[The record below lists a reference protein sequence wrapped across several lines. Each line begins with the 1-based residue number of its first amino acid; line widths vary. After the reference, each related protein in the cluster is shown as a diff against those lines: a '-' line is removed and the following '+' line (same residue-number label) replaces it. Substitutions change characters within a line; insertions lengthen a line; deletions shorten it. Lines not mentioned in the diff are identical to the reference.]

1 MTPLKGTLVYGLAV
15 AMAVFHLYAGYF
27 GQPEA
32 QMFRSTHVGFAM
44 CLVFLL
50 FPAGRGL
57 RARAPAL
64 SDAVDLGLAGLV
76 VALQA
81 YILRDP
87 QGLWLRTGELTP
99 VDLGVGTLYLFVLL
113 EATRRAVGLAML
125 AVAAVFIANAVYG
138 DWFPGIFYGPPHS
151 WRVVVNALF
160 LGDDGVFGIP
170 VAASASYIVLFI
182 IFGQLLQ
189 KSRALD
195 FFMNLAL
202 TLTGWQVGGPAKA
215 AVVASAFEGTYTGS
229 AVANVVGSG
238 TFTIP
243 LMKRLGYAPHFAA
256 AVEAVASSGGQIM
269 PPVMGVT
276 AFVLA
281 EIVGVAYWKVA
292 VAAVIPAVLY
302 FLSIY
307 FMVHF
312 EARKLGLRPIPRE
325 ERPRLGPVLREG
337 GHLLL
342 PIVFVFYLLGEG
354 YSVGFAATWGIGAV
368 FGLSFLSART
378 RLAPRDVVDALEE
391 SARAVVPVAIACAS
405 AGLIIGAIFLS
416 GVGHRF
422 SELVL
427 TLAQGQL
434 WLALIL
440 TMIASFIL
448 GMGLTT
454 TADYIV
460 LATFV
465 IPALIKMGAD
475 TLGAHLFAFYFSS
488 ISGIT
493 PPVALASFAAAA
505 IARAGLWETGL
516 TAMRIGIAAFLIPFL
531 FIYSPELTL
540 KGSVGAIALAVVRAV
555 LGVTCLAGA
564 VQGWLLRPAGLAE
577 RGALGAAAVLFVWPA
592 FWADAVAL
600 LLLGGVVAV
609 QVRPTLGTAAAAGRP
624 RRVVGAF
631 LDRWGPARRLGRL
644 AEAEIER
651 EVEATGG
658 GAAPKPRLSRREW
671 VWGWA
676 ILTAVAGIFVWSG
689 MRHTHILMFNVFL
702 GLTLLLA
709 FSTAACFP
717 RPARPR
723 VSRGIDNSERG
734 ATCVESFR

>member
-1 MTPLKGTLVYGLAV
+1 VILTVKAWTIYGLAV

-32 QMFRSTHVGFAM
+32 QVFRSTHVAFAM
-44 CLVFLL
+44 ALTFLL
-50 FPAGRGL
+50 MPAAR
-57 RARAPAL
+57 RVQARAPGASAGADLAL
-64 SDAVDLGLAGLV
+64 VAVV
-76 VALQA
+76 VALHL

-87 QGLWLRTGELTP
+87 QGLWLRTGQLTTL
-99 VDLGVGTLYLFVLL
+99 DLVVATVYLLLLL

-125 AVAAVFIANAVYG
+125 IVAVFFTVNALHADV
-138 DWFPGIFYGPPHS
+138 FPGILHGPPHG
-151 WRVVVNALF
+151 WRVVANALF
-160 LGDDGVFGIP
+160 LGDDGIFGIP
-170 VAASASYIVLFI
+170 VAASAGYIVLFI

-202 TLTGWQVGGPAKA
+202 IVAGRQVGGPAKA
-215 AVVASAFEGTYTGS
+215 AVVASALEGTYTGS

-243 LMKRLGYAPHFAA
+243 LMKRLGYQPHFAG

-281 EIVGVAYWKVA
+281 EIVGVPYWQVA
-292 VAAVIPAVLY
+292 MAAVIPAALY

-312 EARKLGLRPIPRE
+312 EARRLGLRAIPRE
-325 ERPRLGPVLREG
+325 ERPRLLPVLREG

-342 PIVFVFYLLGEG
+342 PLALVFWFLSEG
-354 YSVGFAATWGIGAV
+354 YSVGYAATWGIALV
-368 FGLSFLSART
+368 FALSFVSRRT
-378 RLAPRDVVDALEE
+378 RLGPRDLVDALEE
-391 SARAVVPVAIACAS
+391 SARGVVPVAIACAS

-427 TLAQGQL
+427 TFAQGQL
-434 WLALIL
+434 WLALVL
-440 TMIASFIL
+440 TMVASFIL

-465 IPALIKMGAD
+465 LPALVKMGAD

-505 IARAGLWETGL
+505 IARAGLWETGF
-516 TAMRIGIAAFLIPFL
+516 TAMRIGIAAFLIPYL
-531 FIYSPELTL
+531 FIYDPALLL
-540 KGSVGAIALAVVRAV
+540 KGSALAILVGAARAIVAVM
-555 LGVTCLAGA
+555 CLAAA
-564 VQGWLLRPAGLAE
+564 VQGWLLRPASGLE
-577 RGALGAAAVLFVWPA
+577 RLGLFAASVLFIWPDIR
-592 FWADAVAL
+592 ADIAAL
-600 LLLGGVVAV
+600 VLLAGVLAL
-609 QVRPTLGTAAAAGRP
+609 QARRPLAGTAPVAEPG
-624 RRVVGAF
+624 GASW
-631 LDRWGPARRLGRL
+631 LDQIFPARRLARL
-644 AEAEIER
+644 AESEVSAEMAAQAPPR
-651 EVEATGG
+651 ATP
-658 GAAPKPRLSRREW
+658 GAAGHQW
-671 VWGWA
+671 FWGWVVLA
-676 ILTAVAGIFVWSG
+676 VVSAVLTWTGFSHLHILT
-689 MRHTHILMFNVFL
+689 FNAFL
-702 GLTLLLA
+702 GLTLALA
-709 FSTAACFP
+709 FGTAACFP
-717 RPARPR
+717 PR
-723 VSRGIDNSERG
+723 
-734 ATCVESFR
+734 ATA

>member
-1 MTPLKGTLVYGLAV
+1 MTPFTSIATYGLAV
-15 AMAVFHLYAGYF
+15 SMAVFHLYAGYF

-32 QMFRSTHVGFAM
+32 QVFRATHVGFAM

-50 FPAGRGL
+50 FPAGRRFRQ
-57 RARAPAL
+57 RARAL
-64 SDAVDLGLAGLV
+64 SAAVDLAL
-76 VALQA
+76 VALVIA
-81 YILRDP
+81 LHVYILRDP
-87 QGLWLRTGELTP
+87 QGLWLRTGQLTP
-99 VDLGVGTLYLFVLL
+99 TDLTVGALYVLVLL
-113 EATRRAVGLAML
+113 EATRRAVGTAMV
-125 AVAAVFIANAVYG
+125 AVAGVFILNAVYG
-138 DWFPGIFYGPPHS
+138 NWFPGIFYGPPHR
-151 WRVVVNALF
+151 WRVVINALF

-202 TLTGWQVGGPAKA
+202 ILTGRQVGGPAKA
-215 AVVASAFEGTYTGS
+215 AVVASALEGTYTGS

-281 EIVGVAYWKVA
+281 EIVGVPYWKVA
-292 VAAVIPAVLY
+292 TAALIPAILY

-307 FMVHF
+307 LMVHF
-312 EARKLGLRPIPRE
+312 EARKLGLRAIPRE
-325 ERPRLGPVLREG
+325 ERPRLGRTLREG

-342 PIVFVFYLLGEG
+342 PIAFVFYLLSDG

-368 FGLSFLSART
+368 FALSFVSSRT
-378 RLAPRDVVDALEE
+378 RLAPRDLVDALEE

-405 AGLIIGAIFLS
+405 AGLIIGAIFLA

-440 TMIASFIL
+440 TMVASFIL

-454 TADYIV
+454 TADYLV
-460 LATFV
+460 LASFL

-505 IARAGLWETGL
+505 IARSGLWETGF
-516 TAMRIGIAAFLIPFL
+516 TAIRIGIAAFLIPFL
-531 FIYSPELTL
+531 FMYSPELML
-540 KGSVGAIALAVVRAV
+540 KGGAGAVALASVRAI
-555 LGVTCLAGA
+555 LGVVCLAGA
-564 VQGWLLRPAGLAE
+564 VQGWLLRAATGLE
-577 RGALGAAAVLFVWPA
+577 RLALLAAAALFIWPDV
-592 FWADAVAL
+592 WADALAL
-600 LLLGGVVAV
+600 LLLAAVAAL
-609 QVRPTLGTAAAAGRP
+609 QTRPARAVAPSRSQRAVGTL
-624 RRVVGAF
+624 V
-631 LDRWGPARRLGRL
+631 DRWWPASGLARL

-651 EVEATGG
+651 EAEVAGG
-658 GAAPKPRLSRREW
+658 RPPSEPRLSPREW
-671 VWGWA
+671 VWGWT
-676 ILTAVAGIFVWSG
+676 ILAAAGAVLVWSG
-689 MRHTHILMFNVFL
+689 MRHTHILTFNVFL
-702 GLTLLLA
+702 GLTLALT
-709 FSTAACFP
+709 FGTIACFP

-723 VSRGIDNSERG
+723 
-734 ATCVESFR
+734 AA

>member
-1 MTPLKGTLVYGLAV
+1 MTPFTSIVTYGLAV
-15 AMAVFHLYAGYF
+15 SMAVFHLYAGYF

-32 QMFRSTHVGFAM
+32 QVFRATHVGFVM

-50 FPAGRGL
+50 FPAGRRFRQ
-57 RARAPAL
+57 RARALSAAADLAL
-64 SDAVDLGLAGLV
+64 
-76 VALQA
+76 VALVIA
-81 YILRDP
+81 LHVYILRDP
-87 QGLWLRTGELTP
+87 QGLWLRTGQLTP
-99 VDLGVGTLYLFVLL
+99 TDLTVGALYVLALL
-113 EATRRAVGLAML
+113 EATRRAVGTAMV
-125 AVAAVFIANAVYG
+125 AVAGVFILNAVYG
-138 DWFPGIFYGPPHS
+138 NWFPGIFYGPPHR
-151 WRVVVNALF
+151 WRVVINALF

-202 TLTGWQVGGPAKA
+202 ILTGRQVGGPAKA
-215 AVVASAFEGTYTGS
+215 AVVASALEGTYTGS

-292 VAAVIPAVLY
+292 IAALIPAILY

-312 EARKLGLRPIPRE
+312 EARKLGLRAIPRE
-325 ERPRLGPVLREG
+325 ERPRLGRTLREG

-342 PIVFVFYLLGEG
+342 PIAFVFYLLSDG

-368 FGLSFLSART
+368 FALSFVSSRT
-378 RLAPRDVVDALEE
+378 RLAPRDLVDALEE

-405 AGLIIGAIFLS
+405 AGLIIGAIFLA

-440 TMIASFIL
+440 TMVASFIL

-505 IARAGLWETGL
+505 IARAGLWETGF
-516 TAMRIGIAAFLIPFL
+516 TAIRIGIAAFLIPFL
-531 FIYSPELTL
+531 FMYSPELML
-540 KGSVGAIALAVVRAV
+540 KGGAGAIVLASVRAI
-555 LGVTCLAGA
+555 LGVVCLAGA
-564 VQGWLLRPAGLAE
+564 VQGWLLRAATWLERLA
-577 RGALGAAAVLFVWPA
+577 LLAAAALFIWPDV
-592 FWADAVAL
+592 WADALAL
-600 LLLGGVVAV
+600 LLLAAVAAL
-609 QVRPTLGTAAAAGRP
+609 QTRPARAVAPSRSQ
-624 RRVVGAF
+624 RVVGTL
-631 LDRWGPARRLGRL
+631 LDRWWPASGLARL

-651 EVEATGG
+651 EAEVAGG
-658 GAAPKPRLSRREW
+658 RPPSEPRLSPREW
-671 VWGWA
+671 VWGWT
-676 ILTAVAGIFVWSG
+676 ILAAAGTVLVWTG
-689 MRHTHILMFNVFL
+689 IRHTHILTFNVFL
-702 GLTLLLA
+702 GLTLALT
-709 FSTAACFP
+709 FGTIACFP
-717 RPARPR
+717 RPARAR
-723 VSRGIDNSERG
+723 AS
-734 ATCVESFR
+734 

>member
-1 MTPLKGTLVYGLAV
+1 MILTVKAWMIYGLAV
-15 AMAVFHLYAGYF
+15 AMAAFHLYAGYF

-32 QMFRSTHVGFAM
+32 QVFRSTHVAFAM
-44 CLVFLL
+44 ALTFLL
-50 FPAGRGL
+50 MPAARRL
-57 RARAPAL
+57 QARAPAASAAADL
-64 SDAVDLGLAGLV
+64 ALVAVV
-76 VALQA
+76 VALHL

-87 QGLWLRTGELTP
+87 QGLWLRTGQLTSA
-99 VDLGVGTLYLFVLL
+99 DLVVATLYLLVLL

-125 AVAAVFIANAVYG
+125 VVAVFFTLNALYADV
-138 DWFPGIFYGPPHS
+138 FPGIFHGPPHG
-151 WRVVVNALF
+151 WVVVANALF
-160 LGDDGVFGIP
+160 LGDDGIFGIP

-202 TLTGWQVGGPAKA
+202 IVAGRQVGGPAKA
-215 AVVASAFEGTYTGS
+215 AVVASALEGTYTGS

-243 LMKRLGYAPHFAA
+243 LMKRLGYRPHFAG

-281 EIVGVAYWKVA
+281 EIVGVPYWQVA
-292 VAAVIPAVLY
+292 MAAVIPAVLY

-312 EARKLGLRPIPRE
+312 EARRLGLRAIPRE
-325 ERPRLGPVLREG
+325 ERPRLLLVLREG

-342 PIVFVFYLLGEG
+342 PLALVFWFLSEG
-354 YSVGFAATWGIGAV
+354 YSVGYAATWGIAV
-368 FGLSFLSART
+368 VFALSFVSKRT
-378 RLAPRDVVDALEE
+378 RLGPRDLVDALEE
-391 SARAVVPVAIACAS
+391 SARGVVPVAIACAS

-427 TLAQGQL
+427 TFAQGQL

-440 TMIASFIL
+440 TMVASFIL

-465 IPALIKMGAD
+465 LPALVKMGAD

-505 IARAGLWETGL
+505 IARAGLWETGF
-516 TAMRIGIAAFLIPFL
+516 TAMRIGIAAFLIPYL
-531 FIYSPELTL
+531 FIYDPALLL
-540 KGSVGAIALAVVRAV
+540 KGSALAIAIGAARAIV
-555 LGVTCLAGA
+555 ATVCLAAA
-564 VQGWLLRPAGLAE
+564 VQGWLVRPASVMERLA
-577 RGALGAAAVLFVWPA
+577 LLTAAVLFVWPDLR
-592 FWADAVAL
+592 ADAMAL
-600 LLLGGVVAV
+600 LLLAGVLVLQAR
-609 QVRPTLGTAAAAGRP
+609 RPLPEAAAVGEAGP
-624 RRVVGAF
+624 SW
-631 LDRWGPARRLGRL
+631 LDRMFPARRLARL
-644 AEAEIER
+644 AESEVSAEMAAQAPPR
-651 EVEATGG
+651 PTP
-658 GAAPKPRLSRREW
+658 GAAGHQWL
-671 VWGWA
+671 WGWA
-676 ILTAVAGIFVWSG
+676 ALAVVGVVFTWTGFSHLHILT
-689 MRHTHILMFNVFL
+689 FNAFL
-702 GLTLLLA
+702 ALTLALA
-709 FSTAACFP
+709 FGTAACFP
-717 RPARPR
+717 PR
-723 VSRGIDNSERG
+723 
-734 ATCVESFR
+734 ATA

>member
-1 MTPLKGTLVYGLAV
+1 VILTVKAWMIYALAV
-15 AMAVFHLYAGYF
+15 AMAAFHLYAGYF

-32 QMFRSTHVGFAM
+32 QVFRSTHVAFAM
-44 CLVFLL
+44 ALTFLL
-50 FPAGRGL
+50 MPAARCL
-57 RARAPAL
+57 QTRAPGASAAADLAL
-64 SDAVDLGLAGLV
+64 VAVV
-76 VALQA
+76 VALHL

-87 QGLWLRTGELTP
+87 QGLWLRTGQLTTA
-99 VDLGVGTLYLFVLL
+99 DLAVATVYLLVLL
-113 EATRRAVGLAML
+113 EATRRAVGFAML
-125 AVAAVFIANAVYG
+125 VVAVFFTLNALYADV
-138 DWFPGIFYGPPHS
+138 FPGIFYGPPHG
-151 WRVVVNALF
+151 WAVVANALF
-160 LGDDGVFGIP
+160 LGDDGIFGIP

-195 FFMNLAL
+195 FFMKLAL
-202 TLTGWQVGGPAKA
+202 IVAGRQVGGPAKA
-215 AVVASAFEGTYTGS
+215 AVVASALEGTYTGS

-243 LMKRLGYAPHFAA
+243 LMKRLGYQPHFAG

-281 EIVGVAYWKVA
+281 EIVGVPYWQVA
-292 VAAVIPAVLY
+292 MAAVIPAVLY

-312 EARKLGLRPIPRE
+312 EARRLGLRAIPRE
-325 ERPRLGPVLREG
+325 ERPRLLPVLREG

-342 PIVFVFYLLGEG
+342 PLALVFWFLSEG
-354 YSVGFAATWGIGAV
+354 YSVGYAATWGIALV
-368 FGLSFLSART
+368 FGLSFASKRT
-378 RLAPRDVVDALEE
+378 RLGPRDLVDALEE
-391 SARAVVPVAIACAS
+391 SARGVVPVAIACAS

-427 TLAQGQL
+427 TFAQGQL

-440 TMIASFIL
+440 TMVASFIL

-465 IPALIKMGAD
+465 LPALVKMGAD

-516 TAMRIGIAAFLIPFL
+516 TAMRIGIAAFLIPYL
-531 FIYSPELTL
+531 FIYDPALLL
-540 KGSVGAIALAVVRAV
+540 KGSALAVVIGAARAV
-555 LGVTCLAGA
+555 VATVCLAAA
-564 VQGWLLRPAGLAE
+564 VQGWLLRPASAVERLA
-577 RGALGAAAVLFVWPA
+577 LLAAAGLFVWPDLL
-592 FWADAVAL
+592 ADATAL
-600 LLLGGVVAV
+600 LLLAAV
-609 QVRPTLGTAAAAGRP
+609 LALQARRPFPEAAAIAEAGP
-624 RRVVGAF
+624 SW
-631 LDRWGPARRLGRL
+631 LDRMFPARRLARL
-644 AEAEIER
+644 AESEVSAEIAAQAPPR
-651 EVEATGG
+651 PTP
-658 GAAPKPRLSRREW
+658 GAAGHQWL
-671 VWGWA
+671 WGWA
-676 ILTAVAGIFVWSG
+676 VLAVVGVVFTWTGFSHLHILT
-689 MRHTHILMFNVFL
+689 FNAFL
-702 GLTLLLA
+702 ALTLALA
-709 FSTAACFP
+709 FGMAACFP
-717 RPARPR
+717 PR
-723 VSRGIDNSERG
+723 
-734 ATCVESFR
+734 ATA

>member
-1 MTPLKGTLVYGLAV
+1 MARARAWLIYGLAV

-32 QMFRSTHVGFAM
+32 QVFRSTHVAFAM
-44 CLVFLL
+44 ALAFLL
-50 FPAGRGL
+50 FPAARGL
-57 RARAPAL
+57 RRRAPAL
-64 SDAVDLGLAGLV
+64 SDAVDVTLVAIVLGLHV
-76 VALQA
+76 

-87 QGLWLRTGELTP
+87 AGLWLRTGQLT
-99 VDLGVGTLYLFVLL
+99 VMDLTVATVYLVVLL

-125 AVAAVFIANAVYG
+125 LVAAFFIVNTLYAHL
-138 DWFPGIFYGPPHS
+138 FPGILYGPPHA
-151 WRVVVNALF
+151 WPVVANALF
-160 LGDDGVFGIP
+160 LGDDGIFGIP
-170 VAASASYIVLFI
+170 VAAAAGYIVLFI

-202 TLTGWQVGGPAKA
+202 VVAGQQVGGPAKA

-243 LMKRLGYAPHFAA
+243 LMKRLGYAPAFAG

-281 EIVGVAYWKVA
+281 EIVGVPYWQVA
-292 VAAVIPAVLY
+292 VAALIPAGLY

-312 EARKLGLRPIPRE
+312 EARRLGLRPIPRE
-325 ERPRLGPVLREG
+325 ERPRLWRVLREG
-337 GHLLL
+337 GHLLVPL
-342 PIVFVFYLLGEG
+342 GFVFWLLAEG
-354 YSVGFAATWGIGAV
+354 YSVGYAATWGIAAV
-368 FGLSFLSART
+368 FALSFVSART
-378 RLAPRDVVDALEE
+378 RLTPRKVVEALEE
-391 SARAVVPVAIACAS
+391 SAQGVVPVAIACAS

-427 TLAQGQL
+427 TAAQGHL
-434 WLALIL
+434 WLALVL
-440 TMIASFIL
+440 TMLASFIL

-465 IPALIKMGAD
+465 LPALVKMGAD

-505 IARAGLWETGL
+505 IARAGLWETGV
-516 TAMRIGIAAFLIPFL
+516 TAMRIGIAAFLIPYL
-531 FIYSPELTL
+531 FIYNPELL
-540 KGSVGAIALAVVRAV
+540 LRGDVLAIALVTVRAIV
-555 LGVTCLAGA
+555 AAACLAGA
-564 VQGWLLRPAGLAE
+564 VQGWMFRAATPLE
-577 RGALGAAAVLFVWPA
+577 RLSLFSAAVLFVWPDIR
-592 FWADAVAL
+592 ADAAAIVL
-600 LLLGGVVAV
+600 FGVVAV
-609 QVRPTLGTAAAAGRP
+609 LQLRRAPVAPAVAASRRAAGS
-624 RRVVGAF
+624 V
-631 LDRWGPARRLGRL
+631 LDRVWPARRLARR
-644 AEAEIER
+644 AEAEVAQELEPQRAER
-651 EVEATGG
+651 PAAR
-658 GAAPKPRLSRREW
+658 GAGREW
-671 VWGWA
+671 LWGWA
-676 ILTAVAGIFVWSG
+676 VLVVAGTALAWTGFAH
-689 MRHTHILMFNVFL
+689 MHILAFNDFL
-702 GLTLLLA
+702 AVTVALA
-709 FSTAACFP
+709 FGTAACFP
-717 RPARPR
+717 RR
-723 VSRGIDNSERG
+723 
-734 ATCVESFR
+734 T

>member
-1 MTPLKGTLVYGLAV
+1 VSAIRAWLIYGLAV

-32 QMFRSTHVGFAM
+32 QVFRSTHVAFAM
-44 CLVFLL
+44 MLTFLL
-50 FPAGRGL
+50 FPAARGARGRP
-57 RARAPAL
+57 ARWSEAL
-64 SDAVDLGLAGLV
+64 DLGLVGAAIGLQV
-76 VALQA
+76 F
-81 YILRDP
+81 ILWDP
-87 QGLWLRTGELTP
+87 QGLWVRTGQLTLA
-99 VDLGVGTLYLFVLL
+99 DLALATLYLIILL

-125 AVAAVFIANAVYG
+125 AVAAFFIANAVLG
-138 DWFPGIFYGPPHS
+138 DWFPGIFYGPPHRWS
-151 WRVVVNALF
+151 VVANALF

-182 IFGQLLQ
+182 IFGQMLQ

-202 TLTGWQVGGPAKA
+202 IVSGRQVGGPAKA

-243 LMKRLGYAPHFAA
+243 LMKRLGYAPHFAG

-281 EIVGVAYWKVA
+281 EIVGVPYWKVA
-292 VAAVIPAVLY
+292 MAAVIPAILY

-312 EARKLGLRPIPRE
+312 EARLLGLRPIPKE
-325 ERPRLGPVLREG
+325 ERPQLGRVLREG

-342 PIVFVFYLLGEG
+342 PLVFVFYLLSEG
-354 YSVGFAATWGIGAV
+354 FSVGYAATWGIAV
-368 FGLSFLSART
+368 VFALSFLSPRT
-378 RLAPRDVVDALEE
+378 RLTPRALVEALEE
-391 SARAVVPVAIACAS
+391 SARGVVPVAIACAS

-422 SELVL
+422 SEAVL

-440 TMIASFIL
+440 TMLASFVL

-475 TLGAHLFAFYFSS
+475 TLGTHLFAFYFSS

-505 IARAGLWETGL
+505 IARAGLWETGF
-516 TAMRIGIAAFLIPFL
+516 TAMRIGIAAFLIPYL
-531 FIYSPELTL
+531 FIYNPELL
-540 KGSVGAIALAVVRAV
+540 LQGSPGAIALATARAV
-555 LGVTCLAGA
+555 LATACLAGG
-564 VQGWLLRPAGLAE
+564 VQGWLFRRATPLERMALLAASVLFIWPDLRADLLGLA
-577 RGALGAAAVLFVWPA
+577 LFAAVAILHLRRSRAPVPVRSAQRSAVGTLVDRWWPA
-592 FWADAVAL
+592 RGL
-600 LLLGGVVAV
+600 
-609 QVRPTLGTAAAAGRP
+609 
-624 RRVVGAF
+624 
-631 LDRWGPARRLGRL
+631 ARM
-644 AEAEIER
+644 AEAEVAE
-651 EVEATGG
+651 ELGNLASEASG
-658 GAAPKPRLSRREW
+658 PRPTRQQALR
-671 VWGWA
+671 GWA
-676 ILTAVAGIFVWSG
+676 ILAAVAAALTWTGFS
-689 MRHTHILMFNVFL
+689 HLQILRFNLFL
-702 GLTLLLA
+702 VLTLALA
-709 FSTAACFP
+709 FLVAACFP
-717 RPARPR
+717 KPAPARALRPEP
-723 VSRGIDNSERG
+723 VAALNVPER
-734 ATCVESFR
+734 SS